1 MLNSFDNFALSS
13 ADKVTIGTHNFV
25 SVVLKNALSEPVAS
39 AFAPTGAE
47 VNTQISIHP
56 NESSILQLINGV
68 SNDLQK
74 LLKYFRGKA
83 IFILFFFVVPF
94 ISVLPIRFALYL
106 NELALLSLVTSAL
119 STISFLLKSRKLPEV
134 SE

>member
-83 IFILFFFVVPF
+83 FFILFFVVPF

-119 STISFLLKSRKLPEV
+119 STISFLLESRKLPEV